1 LISPGIEEET
11 VKRIEDIRVVVAG
24 SNNFDMVVNTERF
37 PRQGENLLASN
48 LKFFPGGKGANQAVA
63 VARLGAKVT
72 LIGAVGQDFIGD
84 FLLRNLEANGID
96 TRWIK
101 REPSRTTGCAF
112 IAIYPSGNNSIVV
125 DPGANFTLQPA
136 DIGKT
141 KESIAAADAILTVL
155 EIPMETVEA
164 TLRAGRE
171 AGKLTVLDAGPP
183 RRCSAELLGLADI
196 VSPNETELEAL
207 SGQPV
212 QGRESARKAAEKLLD
227 LGARTVVVKM
237 GSDGSMLVN
246 PEGAKHFPAHKIEAV
261 DPTAAGDAF
270 SAALTVKL
278 ASGAAIDDAIRY
290 ANAAGALAVTKLG
303 ALPSL
308 PTRDEVEA
316 FAERPG

>member
-1 LISPGIEEET
+1 
-11 VKRIEDIRVVVAG
+11 VVAG
-24 SNNFDMVVNTERF
+24 SNNFDMVVNAERF
-37 PRQGENLLASN
+37 PREGENLLASN

-63 VARLGAKVT
+63 VARLGARVT

-84 FLLRNLEANGID
+84 FLLCNLETSGID

-101 REPSRTTGCAF
+101 RDSSRSTGCAF

-125 DPGANFTLQPA
+125 DPGANFTLEPA
-136 DIGKT
+136 DIEKT
-141 KESIAAADAILTVL
+141 KQSIAEADAILTVL
-155 EIPMETVEA
+155 EIPTETVEA

-171 AGKLTVLDAGPP
+171 AGKLTVLDAGPA
-183 RRCSAELLGLADI
+183 RRCSVELLRLADI

-207 SGQPV
+207 SGESV
-212 QGRESARKAAEKLLD
+212 EGRKSARKAAEKLLD
-227 LGARTVVVKM
+227 LGAKTVVVKL

-246 PEGAKHFPAHKIEAV
+246 AEGSKHFPAHKIKAV

-278 ASGAAIDDAIRY
+278 AAGAAMDDAIRY

-316 FAERPG
+316 FAAQRG